1 MALTAS
7 TGLRP
12 TTTTGGSTDRV
23 LAPAAVATDLVAI
36 VAVIALAALGRMV
49 LPFFRE
55 AGDVADLV
63 AVSAAPIT
71 LGWIALVAAHG
82 GYSRHVFGAG
92 SLEYRLV
99 VRGTLVTAGAVGL
112 VCYLAKYELS
122 RGFLFLLILLGVPGL
137 VLGRHLLRR
146 AVHTARRRGHLTHR
160 VLVTGSAGQ
169 VDEVAD
175 VLRREPWLGYDVVG
189 ALLPEPTTNATTPGG
204 VPVLGTTARTAAVVA
219 DERCDVVLFAGGAV
233 TSAQQMRRAAWD
245 LDDTDVQIMLVPSLT
260 DVATDRVRVRPA
272 AGLHL
277 MELEG
282 PRAHRASHVSKR
294 AFDIVGASVGLL
306 LAGPLL
312 LITALAIRLHDGGPV
327 TFRQRRVGRGGAFF
341 DCLKF
346 RSMVV
351 GADRMTAEVAAVN
364 KHGEDHVLFKAEDD
378 PRITRPGRVIRR
390 FSLDETPQFL
400 NVLRG
405 EMSLVGPRPPLPC
418 EVERYTEDVR
428 TRLAVR
434 PGMTGLWQVSGRSDL
449 SWDDSVR
456 LDLYYVDNWSL
467 VQDLTILWRTVAAV
481 VTGRGAY

>member
-1 MALTAS
+1 M
-7 TGLRP
+7 
-12 TTTTGGSTDRV
+12 
-23 LAPAAVATDLVAI
+23 
-36 VAVIALAALGRMV
+36 
-49 LPFFRE
+49 
-55 AGDVADLV
+55 
-63 AVSAAPIT
+63 
-71 LGWIALVAAHG
+71 
-82 GYSRHVFGAG
+82 
-92 SLEYRLV
+92 
-99 VRGTLVTAGAVGL
+99 
-112 VCYLAKYELS
+112 
-122 RGFLFLLILLGVPGL
+122 
-137 VLGRHLLRR
+137 
-146 AVHTARRRGHLTHR
+146 
-160 VLVTGSAGQ
+160 
-169 VDEVAD
+169 
-175 VLRREPWLGYDVVG
+175 
-189 ALLPEPTTNATTPGG
+189 
-204 VPVLGTTARTAAVVA
+204 
-219 DERCDVVLFAGGAV
+219 
-233 TSAQQMRRAAWD
+233 
-245 LDDTDVQIMLVPSLT
+245 
-260 DVATDRVRVRPA
+260 
-272 AGLHL
+272 
-277 MELEG
+277 
-282 PRAHRASHVSKR
+282 SKR